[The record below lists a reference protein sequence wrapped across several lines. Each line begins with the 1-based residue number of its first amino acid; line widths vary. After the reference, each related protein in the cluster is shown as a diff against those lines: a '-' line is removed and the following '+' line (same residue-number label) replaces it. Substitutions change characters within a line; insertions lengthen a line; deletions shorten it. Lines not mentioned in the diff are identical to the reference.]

1 MCISI
6 IVVTVM
12 YISINVAYLSVLG
25 EDGVM
30 TSPAVAGVSFN
41 TFSNLLWF
49 NRIKHSFLV
58 ELN

>member
-12 YISINVAYLSVLG
+12 YLSINVAYLSVLG

-30 TSPAVAGVSFN
+30 TSPAVAGVRFN
-41 TFSNLLWF
+41 KFSNLL
-49 NRIKHSFLV
+49 
-58 ELN
+58 